1 MEKYIREMFETNG
14 VSAHL
19 DVCLLGDT
27 NGSAS
32 FYVSEEF
39 WSSSTIRRTRNDVRV
54 EVPKRVLNEDIYR
67 INPSFSIVD
76 IEGGEYELFQYI
88 DFHNIKKIA
97 IELHSRVIS
106 ERKTNEVLQLLHD
119 ADFVIDHELSTSR
132 GEMFLMR

>member
-1 MEKYIREMFETNG
+1 M
-14 VSAHL
+14 
-19 DVCLLGDT
+19 
-27 NGSAS
+27 
-32 FYVSEEF
+32 
-39 WSSSTIRRTRNDVRV
+39 
-54 EVPKRVLNEDIYR
+54 
-67 INPSFSIVD
+67 D